1 MAQEIMVCLIALRRP
16 RGDPLL
22 DGQVPPGRCMSPASP
37 TSPCWVDTTLADRDS
52 CTLFSQIGNYIVVV
66 CQSCLDGLV
75 VAAVNSFLTRY

>member
-1 MAQEIMVCLIALRRP
+1 
-16 RGDPLL
+16 
-22 DGQVPPGRCMSPASP
+22 MSPASP